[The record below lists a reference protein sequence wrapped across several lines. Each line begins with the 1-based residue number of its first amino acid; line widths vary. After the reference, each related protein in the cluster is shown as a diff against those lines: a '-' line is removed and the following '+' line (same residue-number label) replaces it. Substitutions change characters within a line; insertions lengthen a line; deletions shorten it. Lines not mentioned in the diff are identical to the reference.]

1 MENNKSQI
9 EYTQSEKE
17 ALNYIEKVQHLLNQ
31 MKDGINRNVGKVYT
45 YDKEDVIRELTRTNE
60 YTLEYNMKNRV
71 IEKLYDK
78 LDYIKKL
85 IDNNNTYVCLY
96 DIPIYVLEGA
106 YTDGTLTF
114 STYRAQLELLSTY
127 SLDEIVDHINEMGIQ
142 NTNTETIHI
151 CKSEEIL
158 RGLLEDACEDEDDK
172 DKIMLA
178 CYQVLLDNDYTL
190 DEEHQKNYDRLTND
204 GRELEDFI
212 ENNEIGDR

>member
-1 MENNKSQI
+1 MEKDNSQI

-17 ALNYIEKVQHLLNQ
+17 ALDYIEKVQHLLNQ
-31 MKDGINRNVGKVYT
+31 MKDGINRNVGKGYT

-60 YTLEYNMKNRV
+60 YTLEYNMENRV
-71 IEKLYDK
+71 IGELYNK
-78 LDYIKKL
+78 LDYIKEL
-85 IDNNNTYVCLY
+85 IDNKDTYVCLY

-106 YTDGTLTF
+106 YADGTLTF
-114 STYRAQLELLSTY
+114 STYQAQLELFSTY

-142 NTNTETIHI
+142 NTNIEIIHI
-151 CKSEEIL
+151 GKSEEIL

-190 DEEHQKNYDRLTND
+190 DEEHQKNYDRLTNE
-204 GRELEDFI
+204 GREL
-212 ENNEIGDR
+212 